1 MADDVRQWQALRG
14 MGLKAFWLFLMQ
26 GAAVRSVCGFGICL
40 GCFGSTLN
48 SAIGSKLPRIRLI
61 GF

>member
-26 GAAVRSVCGFGICL
+26 GAAVRSVCGFW
-40 GCFGSTLN
+40 N
-48 SAIGSKLPRIRLI
+48 LPW
-61 GF
+61 GFLLDAQ